1 MKNILTF
8 LLFAVAMTTQAQ
20 DYIVLNNGDK
30 LKVKFVDKTPSQIM
44 YQAFGLKAAPIK
56 SVARAEVEKI
66 IFEDGTELILSNL
79 KSQPEIIAIEKPAPK
94 PVEVVVE
101 QQSRPQQERYY
112 KEANPTQELPPLI
125 AMDMK
130 VYKQGML
137 LNPLQVGDVL
147 ISNPNA
153 LNVYNDGQS
162 KLQTARTLAVS
173 SYILLGGGLVIDIL
187 ELSEGYYSGTGLLL
201 ALAGLGVG
209 IPSVIIKSD
218 AKQKI
223 SEATMLYNS
232 ERNKHTSL
240 IITPIIRAN
249 GIGICMRF

>member
-8 LLFAVAMTTQAQ
+8 LLLSVAMTTQAQ
-20 DYIVLNNGDK
+20 DYIVLTNGDK

-44 YQAFGLKAAPIK
+44 YRAFGLKAASLK
-56 SVARAEVEKI
+56 SMARAEVEKI
-66 IFEDGTELILSNL
+66 IFEDGTELILS
-79 KSQPEIIAIEKPAPK
+79 KPKPQPEITATEKPTPK
-94 PVEVVVE
+94 PVEVVAE
-101 QQSRPQQERYY
+101 PQSKPQQEQYY
-112 KEANPTQELPPLI
+112 KEANPTKELPPLI

-130 VYKQGML
+130 VYKQGVL
-137 LNPLQVGDVL
+137 LNSLQVGDIL

-153 LNVYNDGQS
+153 LNIYNEGQS
-162 KLQTARTLAVS
+162 KLKTARSLAVS
-173 SYILLGGGLVIDIL
+173 SYILSGGGLALSIL
-187 ELSEGYYSGTGLLL
+187 EFTEGYSSGTGLLL

-209 IPSVIIKSD
+209 IPSVIIKND

-223 SEATMLYNS
+223 SEATILYNS